1 MGSEQQELKIRFN
14 VRGSLITT
22 LGSKFSKFPNTKLGK
37 LTKDAPEYNEQLDE
51 YFIDRNPMVFHFIL
65 DFYDKG
71 ELHLPK
77 TLCAGSIKNE
87 LEFWEIQEN
96 VLRSC
101 CWKTRYNDEDD
112 SEAYAM
118 INDLDFKV
126 KPERI
131 INNEGMGILKHE
143 RKLRYNIWRIL
154 QKPASSILG
163 KAWFTLVFFSVT
175 VSILVFGLST
185 TNIYSLQ
192 DSTKHN
198 ASEAEKEDHLANT
211 TLFRHCV
218 LWTDFASNL
227 ILFID
232 FLLQLYSCPNKKEFA
247 FNLLNYIDLLVSALI
262 FHIVYSD
269 LSRVNGH
276 EDIMGPSIFKYV
288 YALRALRLF
297 RLLMHTR
304 GMKIIKLCIKVN
316 FIEFLFFA
324 ALFLTCACIFAAVI
338 YFAEQGKNSEFTDF
352 FESIWWALITLTTV
366 GYGDKV
372 PESVFGHV
380 IGTMAAFSG
389 ILIATIPIVVISSN
403 YGNFYSCYK
412 VRDKHKKSSLPV
424 KNFEEGKASQKKKQ
438 KCNNSGGI
446 GCSKF

>member
-1 MGSEQQELKIRFN
+1 M
-14 VRGSLITT
+14 
-22 LGSKFSKFPNTKLGK
+22 
-37 LTKDAPEYNEQLDE
+37 
-51 YFIDRNPMVFHFIL
+51 
-65 DFYDKG
+65 
-71 ELHLPK
+71 
-77 TLCAGSIKNE
+77 
-87 LEFWEIQEN
+87 
-96 VLRSC
+96 
-101 CWKTRYNDEDD
+101 
-112 SEAYAM
+112 
-118 INDLDFKV
+118 
-126 KPERI
+126 
-131 INNEGMGILKHE
+131 
-143 RKLRYNIWRIL
+143 
-154 QKPASSILG
+154 
-163 KAWFTLVFFSVT
+163 T

-380 IGTMAAFSG
+380 IGIMAAFSG
-389 ILIATIPIVVISSN
+389 ILIGTIPIVVISSN

-424 KNFEEGKASQKKKQ
+424 KNFEEGKASQNKKQ